1 MVDTVE
7 ALVDGGRAS
16 AGPPLGPALGPKGVN
31 IGQVIAKINEKTKA
45 FEGMKVP
52 VKILI
57 NDDKSFDIKVGT
69 PPMSALIKGELG
81 VESGAHNAK
90 TEKVGNLT
98 LEQAKKIATMKHREG
113 RKPDTRAG
121 QEDRHHEAGRSP
133 RSRPEGEGPGGR
145 RKLRL
150 RRSHHRRKEP
160 QGLHQ
165 GGQGRRV
172 RRPVLNKTTKGE
184 GNLPHH
190 IILLRSLSCWP
201 VP

>member
-16 AGPPLGPALGPKGVN
+16 AGPPLGPALN

-52 VKILI
+52 VKVLI
-57 NDDKSFDIKVGT
+57 NDDKTFDIKVGT

-90 TEKVGNLT
+90 AEKVG
-98 LEQAKKIATMKHREG
+98 
-113 RKPDTRAG
+113 
-121 QEDRHHEAGRSP
+121 
-133 RSRPEGEGPGGR
+133 
-145 RKLRL
+145 
-150 RRSHHRRKEP
+150 EP

-172 RRPVLNKTTKGE
+172 RRPVLIETFQPGQHPASLLFPQYFSNAY
-184 GNLPHH
+184 NLSPCPRY
-190 IILLRSLSCWP
+190 LARTFSVVDP
-201 VP
+201 